1 MAKVL
6 CCFAPGLEECEGL
19 VSVDLLRRAEIDV
32 TIAAVSDE
40 RRIVGAHG
48 VAIECDALLTEVD
61 CSDFD
66 ALLLPGG
73 MPGTENLF
81 ESEIVRALA
90 SDYAAAG
97 RIVAAICA
105 APTVL
110 GRLGLLKSRRAT
122 CYPGCEDRLFAAE
135 AVDADTVR
143 DGNVITGR
151 ALGAAIPFALELIAA
166 LAGADAAEKVKSSIV
181 YNH

>member
-1 MAKVL
+1 MSKVL

-19 VSVDLLRRAEIDV
+19 VSVDLLRRAGIDV
-32 TIAAVSDE
+32 TIASAWEELRV
-40 RRIVGAHG
+40 VGAHG
-48 VAIECDALLTEVD
+48 IAIECDALLSEVD
-61 CSDFD
+61 YADFD

-90 SDYAAAG
+90 CDYAEAG

-122 CYPGCEDRLFAAE
+122 CYSGCEDRLFAAE
-135 AVDADTVR
+135 HVDADTVR
-143 DGNVITGR
+143 DGNIITGR
-151 ALGAAIPFALELIAA
+151 ALGAAIPFALEVIAA
-166 LAGADAAEKVKSSIV
+166 LEGQEAAQNVKSSIV

>member
-1 MAKVL
+1 MSKVL

-19 VSVDLLRRAEIDV
+19 VSVDLLRRAGIDV
-32 TIAAVSDE
+32 TIASVWEE
-40 RRIVGAHG
+40 RRVVGAHG

-61 CSDFD
+61 CSGFD

-90 SDYAAAG
+90 SDYAEAG
-97 RIVAAICA
+97 RIVAAIGA

-110 GRLGLLKSRRAT
+110 GRLGILKNRRAT
-122 CYPGCEDRLFAAE
+122 CYPGCEDKLFAAE
-135 AVDADTVR
+135 HVDADVVR
-143 DGNVITGR
+143 DGNIITGR
-151 ALGAAIPFALELIAA
+151 ALGAAIPFALEVIAA
-166 LAGADAAEKVKSSIV
+166 LEGPEKAQTVKSSIV

>member
-1 MAKVL
+1 MSKVL

-19 VSVDLLRRAEIDV
+19 VSVDLLRRAGVDV
-32 TIAAVSDE
+32 TIAAVSE
-40 RRIVGAHG
+40 KRRIVGAHG
-48 VAIECDALLTEVD
+48 IQIDCDALLTEVD
-61 CSDFD
+61 YSAYD

-81 ESEIVRALA
+81 EDEIVRALA
-90 SDYAAAG
+90 CDYAEAG

-105 APTVL
+105 APTVI

-135 AVDADTVR
+135 HVDADTVR
-143 DGNVITGR
+143 DGNIITGR
-151 ALGAAIPFALELIAA
+151 ALGAAIPFALEVIAA
-166 LAGADAAEKVKSSIV
+166 LEGNDAAQTVKSSIV